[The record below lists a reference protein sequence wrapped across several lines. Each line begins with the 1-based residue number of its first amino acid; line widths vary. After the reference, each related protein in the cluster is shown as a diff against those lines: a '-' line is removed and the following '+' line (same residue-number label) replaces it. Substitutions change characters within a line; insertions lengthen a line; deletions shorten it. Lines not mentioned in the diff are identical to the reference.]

1 MSVNSVLLCVQ
12 ATLEQRRLAVD
23 LTEVIIKWEFQRAKE
38 AQEMDVSDLNMHS
51 MLSSSSSTF
60 FHRVNQ
66 WKS

>member
-1 MSVNSVLLCVQ
+1 MLQ

-38 AQEMDVSDLNMHS
+38 AQEMDVSDLNKHS

-60 FHRVNQ
+60 FIG
-66 WKS
+66 

>member
-1 MSVNSVLLCVQ
+1 MCVQ

-60 FHRVNQ
+60 FIG
-66 WKS
+66 

>member
-60 FHRVNQ
+60 FTG
-66 WKS
+66 